1 MNLRRTGVL
10 LYREFVQG
18 PKNFIFIFAVVVPLV
33 LSFVLSLLFGTL
45 FAGKPRLGIND
56 AGDSRFTRLA
66 ETMDAFTVRKFASE
80 AELKEATQIGAV
92 DIGIVLPADFDARV
106 AGGQATQM
114 LAYVW
119 GESLLKDRA
128 MLVVAMTAWVRA
140 IAGHES
146 PVEIAT
152 TVLGNTSVLPWED
165 RLLPFVVMMS
175 IMFGGI
181 MLPASSL
188 VTEKQKHTLSAL
200 AVTPTT
206 MGEIYVSKGLMAVV
220 VSAVMGLV
228 ILALNRAL
236 GSSLSLLIVVLILG
250 AILAAEFGVL
260 LGVLVKDINSLFAAV
275 KSMGLVLYAPAL
287 IYMFPEVPQWIAKI
301 FPTYYVIQPVIEISQ
316 HGAGLSEI
324 AWQLAILVVLILAM
338 GVIVALLTRRQR
350 SRE

>member
-1 MNLRRTGVL
+1 MNLRRVGIL

-18 PKNFIFIFAVVVPLV
+18 PKNFIFLFSVVIPLV

-56 AGDSRFTRLA
+56 AGDSQFTRSA
-66 ETMDAFTVRKFASE
+66 EAMEAFIVREYASE
-80 AELKEATQIGAV
+80 AELKEAAQMGAV
-92 DIGIVLPADFDARV
+92 DIGIVLPADFDVRV
-106 AGGQATQM
+106 AGGQATRM
-114 LAYVW
+114 LAYIW
-119 GESLLKDRA
+119 GESLVKDRV

-146 PVEIAT
+146 PVEIVT
-152 TVLGNTSVLPWED
+152 TVLGNTSSLPWED

-175 IMFGGI
+175 IMFGGM

-188 VTEKQKHTLSAL
+188 VAEKQKRTLSAL

-206 MGEIYVSKGLMAVV
+206 MNEIYVSKGLMAVV
-220 VSAVMGLV
+220 VSTVMGLV

-236 GSSLSLLIVVLILG
+236 GSSMGLLVGVLILG

-260 LGVLVKDINSLFAAV
+260 LGILLKDINSLFATV
-275 KSMGLVLYAPAL
+275 KSMGIVLYAPAL
-287 IYMFPEVPQWIAKI
+287 VYMFPEIPQWIGRV

-324 AWQLAILVVLILAM
+324 AWQLGILLVLIVVM
-338 GVIVALLTRRQR
+338 GVIVALLTKRLR
-350 SRE
+350 SQE

>member
-1 MNLRRTGVL
+1 MNPRRIGVL

-56 AGDSRFTRLA
+56 VGDSRFTRLA
-66 ETMDAFTVRKFASE
+66 EAMDAFTVRKFVSE

-92 DIGIVLPADFDARV
+92 DVGIVLPADFDARV
-106 AGGQATQM
+106 AGGQATHM

-152 TVLGNTSVLPWED
+152 TVLGNTPALPWED

-236 GSSLSLLIVVLILG
+236 GSSLSLLIGVLILG

-260 LGVLVKDINSLFAAV
+260 LGVLVKDINSLFATV

-287 IYMFPEVPQWIAKI
+287 IYMFPEVPQWIAKL

-324 AWQLAILVVLILAM
+324 AWQLAVLVVFILAM

>member
-1 MNLRRTGVL
+1 MNLRRVGIL

-18 PKNFIFIFAVVVPLV
+18 PKNFIFLFSVVIPLV

-45 FAGKPRLGIND
+45 FANKPRLGIND
-56 AGDSRFTRLA
+56 AGDSQFTRSA
-66 ETMDAFTVRKFASE
+66 EAMEAFIVREYASE
-80 AELKEATQIGAV
+80 AELKEAAQMGAV

-106 AGGQATQM
+106 TGGQATRM
-114 LAYVW
+114 LAYIW
-119 GESLLKDRA
+119 GESLVKDRVMLA
-128 MLVVAMTAWVRA
+128 MAMTAWVRA

-152 TVLGNTSVLPWED
+152 TVLGNTSSLPWED

-175 IMFGGI
+175 IMFGGM

-188 VTEKQKHTLSAL
+188 VAEKQKRTLSAL

-206 MGEIYVSKGLMAVV
+206 MNEIYVSKGLMAVV
-220 VSAVMGLV
+220 VSTVMGLV

-236 GSSLSLLIVVLILG
+236 GSNMGLLVGVLVLG

-260 LGVLVKDINSLFAAV
+260 LGMLLKDINSLFATV
-275 KSMGLVLYAPAL
+275 KSMGIVLYAPAL
-287 IYMFPEVPQWIAKI
+287 VYMFPEIPQWIAKI

-316 HGAGLSEI
+316 HGAGLGEI
-324 AWQLAILVVLILAM
+324 AWQLGILLVLIVAM
-338 GVIVALLTRRQR
+338 GIIVMLLTQRRR
-350 SRE
+350 SQE